1 MTSLLLR
8 VTMPIF
14 CLKIMYVEKRGLMV
28 SLEGFGHSMQ
38 VIFSPKLVP
47 VPLIKFPN
55 RVEHFSTKILGRHVA
70 TSHSDIILY
79 LLTLSEKCLWIRTSE
94 SDHNITNV
102 CNENDW

>member
-1 MTSLLLR
+1 MTSLLPR

-14 CLKIMYVEKRGLMV
+14 CLKIMYVEKRGQMV
-28 SLEGFGHSMQ
+28 SLVGFGHSMQ
-38 VIFSPKLVP
+38 VIFSPKPLP

-55 RVEHFSTKILGRHVA
+55 RVEHFSAKILGRHVA
-70 TSHSDIILY
+70 TSHPDIILY
-79 LLTLSEKCLWIRTSE
+79 LLTLPEKCLWIRTSE